1 MAKKWEYRVTHWRTS
16 GVNCLQ
22 VDYDNGG
29 DLDCEESDYFEGE
42 WGEGELLDH
51 VGSEGWEL
59 VSVLDHSN
67 CMEYY
72 FKRELADS

>member
-1 MAKKWEYRVTHWRTS
+1 MAKKWEYRITHWRTL

-42 WGEGELLDH
+42 WSEGELLDH
-51 VGSEGWEL
+51 IGNEGWEL

-67 CMEYY
+67 YIEYY
-72 FKRELADS
+72 FKRELANN